1 MCSHGPLCSTKGYIY
16 FLDEDDDFFDDYIE
30 PQDYLPKKLK
40 LQEDG
45 CTKGEKEK
53 EPNGENGAVTSQT
66 FLSQV
71 EGVTGNDSS
80 DNITSNAAEAGSET
94 NLLHEPIPSGATD
107 KSEGQNVICHRVE
120 FDQEKKYQDTPNS
133 RKVIFYK
140 YCYQV
145 KCWLQ
150 NY

>member
-1 MCSHGPLCSTKGYIY
+1 M
-16 FLDEDDDFFDDYIE
+16 
-30 PQDYLPKKLK
+30 PKKLK

-80 DNITSNAAEAGSET
+80 VNITSNAAEAGSET
-94 NLLHEPIPSGATD
+94 SSNSNPLHEPMPSAASD
-107 KSEGQNVICHRVE
+107 QSEGQNVICHRVE

-140 YCYQV
+140 YFYQV
-145 KCWLQ
+145 KCCLQ
-150 NY
+150 QQILTK